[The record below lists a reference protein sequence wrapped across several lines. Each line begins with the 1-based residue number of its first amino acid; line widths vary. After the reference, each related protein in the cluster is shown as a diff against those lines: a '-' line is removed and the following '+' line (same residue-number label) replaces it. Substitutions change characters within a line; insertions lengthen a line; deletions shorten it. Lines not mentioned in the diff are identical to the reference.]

1 MAKALSG
8 NFHGDAGRS
17 FSAGMRK
24 RYQAQN
30 AQGEWLHLSGGSF
43 TNDQTVAWRGS
54 AAQFENMATLWASK
68 GVTLTRVLNPLQF
81 RQTDQMI
88 RDIQRSL
95 NFID

>member
-1 MAKALSG
+1 MAKSLSG
-8 NFHGDAGRS
+8 NFHGESGRS
-17 FSAGMRK
+17 FSAAMRK

-30 AQGEWLHLSGGSF
+30 EQGEWLHMAGGSF
-43 TNDQTVAWRGS
+43 TDDRSQAWRGN
-54 AAQFENMATLWASK
+54 AAQYENMATLWASK
-68 GVTLTRVLNPLQF
+68 GVTLTRITNPMQF